1 VKGPDQPTS
10 GHDAAP
16 AGAGDG
22 GLDSLADL
30 PRWLVDNWDPD
41 LPLRAWWKR
50 LAEGRWAVPT
60 WSPDWFGRGLS
71 LAEAVQVNQ
80 AILDHGAVPG
90 PGSFGGGLVGP
101 TLLVHGSD
109 AQRARHLPRI
119 ATGELAWCQL
129 FSEPQAGSDLAGLQ
143 TRALRDGSTWIVSG
157 QKVWTSGGQIADW
170 AMLLAR
176 TDVDVPKH
184 AGISYFL
191 IDIHQPGVEVRPLRE
206 MTGRSFFNEVFLT
219 EARVSADDLVGGEG
233 NGWAV
238 ANTTLAFERAL
249 AAAGGSQGLAR
260 PGPVAGDLD
269 RRAGSFSVP
278 GPGAGASAGS
288 PPESGSRGPATIAR
302 RLISLANRFG
312 RADDPAVRQQLA
324 LLYTLERVAAL
335 NAQRARAT
343 AQTGTGRDGTPNLA
357 KMAHNRG
364 LRVQRDLTFAIL
376 GASGTLFDYD
386 GPPGTSADDDARPSP
401 NAPPGHALV
410 EEHDLVEA
418 ALFAQGPQIY
428 GGSEQIQRN
437 IVGERVLGLAK
448 EPGPDR
454 ATPFRDL
461 PRNS

>member
-1 VKGPDQPTS
+1 VNGPSEPTD
-10 GHDAAP
+10 GQGAALTAAVGGADAVD
-16 AGAGDG
+16 GA
-22 GLDSLADL
+22 ADL
-30 PRWLVDNWDPD
+30 LRWLEDNWDPD
-41 LPLRAWWKR
+41 LTLRAWWMR
-50 LAEGRWAVPT
+50 LVDGRWAVPT

-71 LAEAVQVNQ
+71 LAEAVQLNRT
-80 AILDHGAVPG
+80 IMEHGAVPG

-109 AQRARHLPRI
+109 EQRARHLPTI

-143 TRALRDGSTWIVSG
+143 TRAIRDGSTWIVSG

-176 TDVDVPKH
+176 TNVEVPKH

-191 IDIHQPGVEVRPLRE
+191 IDMHQPGVEVRPLRE

-219 EARVSADDLVGGEG
+219 EARVSVDDLVGGEG
-233 NGWAV
+233 NGWVV

-249 AAAGGSQGLAR
+249 AAAGGSQGLAQ
-260 PGPVAGDLD
+260 PGTVAGDLD
-269 RRAGSFSVP
+269 RRAGDFSVASTD
-278 GPGAGASAGS
+278 AGGSAG
-288 PPESGSRGPATIAR
+288 PTTIAR
-302 RLISLANRFG
+302 RLIALASRLG
-312 RADDPAVRQQLA
+312 RADDPFVRQQLA
-324 LLYTLERVAAL
+324 LLYTLERVASL
-335 NAQRARAT
+335 NAQRARAST
-343 AQTGTGRDGTPNLA
+343 PTGTSRDGTPNLA

-376 GASGTLFDYD
+376 GASGTLFDYG
-386 GPPGTSADDDARPSP
+386 GPPTTSAGDTLDSSEGSSERSSDAVA
-401 NAPPGHALV
+401 APDA
-410 EEHDLVEA
+410 HDLVEA

-461 PRNS
+461 PQNS